1 MISQFI
7 NLVYIMKGQ
16 YIYIYIC
23 TVSKSAPALIVLSDS
38 ELGSI
43 VLNAPDL
50 DNTSSLYDLRD
61 FTLLLPPGITLLN
74 IGHLQRL
81 SLGQMPKLSI
91 CVVYTLEKQYSVSC
105 NSYLYNCLYKFLT

>member
-1 MISQFI
+1 MTSIHYERS
-7 NLVYIMKGQ
+7 VYICKFCSCIDNSIIILQ
-16 YIYIYIC
+16 H
-23 TVSKSAPALIVLSDS
+23 V
-38 ELGSI
+38 EFGSI

-81 SLGQMPKLSI
+81 SLGQMAKLSI
-91 CVVYTLEKQYSVSC
+91 CVTCVYTLEKQYSVSC
-105 NSYLYNCLYKFLT
+105 NGCLQLFIYISHL